1 MFQTAPGVTIPFP
14 DKIQEQFQVYEG
26 KSIYANISFEKL
38 KPILTEFYHNL
49 PEPLFF
55 VLQLPLSIHE
65 ERKLKDSN
73 TFHQEVCYLDGQTK
87 SQIDDIIEKYGQI
100 LLEDG
105 MSQFAVASH
114 VNNEE
119 IFIQKYKLTAFYS
132 SSPRRFIPFLQR
144 YSLTET
150 DNLITVWNTFSQ
162 ETPGECRRVS
172 INGFDVYDVA
182 EQLKKQ
188 GLYRAKIIE
197 S

>member
-1 MFQTAPGVTIPFP
+1 MFQTPPGVTIPFP

-38 KPILTEFYHNL
+38 KPILTEFYHSL

-144 YSLTET
+144 YGLTET

>member
-38 KPILTEFYHNL
+38 RPILSEFYHSL

-144 YSLTET
+144 YGLTET

>member
-55 VLQLPLSIHE
+55 VLQLPLFIHE
-65 ERKLKDSN
+65 ERKLGDSN

-144 YSLTET
+144 YGLTET

-188 GLYRAKIIE
+188 GMYRAKIIE

>member
-38 KPILTEFYHNL
+38 KPILTEFYHSL

-55 VLQLPLSIHE
+55 VLQLPLIMHE
-65 ERKLKDSN
+65 ERKMVDSN

-144 YSLTET
+144 YGLTET

>member
-144 YSLTET
+144 YGLTET

-182 EQLKKQ
+182 EQLKKH
-188 GLYRAKIIE
+188 GMYRAKIIE

>member
-1 MFQTAPGVTIPFP
+1 MFQTALGVTIPFP

-49 PEPLFF
+49 LEPLFF

-144 YSLTET
+144 YGLTET
-150 DNLITVWNTFSQ
+150 DNLITVWNTFSH

>member
-49 PEPLFF
+49 LEPLFF

-144 YSLTET
+144 YGLTET

>member
-14 DKIQEQFQVYEG
+14 DKSQEQFQVYEG

-144 YSLTET
+144 YGLTET

>member
-14 DKIQEQFQVYEG
+14 DKIQEEFKVYDG

-38 KPILTEFYHNL
+38 KPMLTEFYHSL

-65 ERKLKDSN
+65 ERKMGDSN

-87 SQIDDIIEKYGQI
+87 SQIDDIMEKYGQI

-144 YSLTET
+144 YGLTET

-197 S
+197 C

>member
-49 PEPLFF
+49 LEPLFF

-144 YSLTET
+144 YGLTET

-188 GLYRAKIIE
+188 GMYRAKIIE

>member
-14 DKIQEQFQVYEG
+14 DKIQEEFKVYDG

-38 KPILTEFYHNL
+38 KPILTEFYHSL

-55 VLQLPLSIHE
+55 VLQLPLSMHE
-65 ERKLKDSN
+65 ERKMGDSN

-87 SQIDDIIEKYGQI
+87 SQIDDIMEKYGQI

-119 IFIQKYKLTAFYS
+119 MFIQKYKLTAFYS
-132 SSPRRFIPFLQR
+132 SFPRRFIPFLKR
-144 YSLTET
+144 YGLTET
-150 DNLITVWNTFSQ
+150 DNLVTVWNTFSQ

-197 S
+197 G

>member
-55 VLQLPLSIHE
+55 VLQLPLFIHE
-65 ERKLKDSN
+65 ERKLGDSN

-144 YSLTET
+144 YGLTET

>member
-144 YSLTET
+144 YGLTET

-172 INGFDVYDVA
+172 IKGFDVYDVA

>member
-14 DKIQEQFQVYEG
+14 DKIQEEFKVYDG

-38 KPILTEFYHNL
+38 KPMLTEFYHSL

-65 ERKLKDSN
+65 ERKMGDSN

-87 SQIDDIIEKYGQI
+87 SQIDDIMEKYGQI

-144 YSLTET
+144 YGLTET

-188 GLYRAKIIE
+188 GMYRAKIIE

>member
-38 KPILTEFYHNL
+38 KHILTEFYHSL

-55 VLQLPLSIHE
+55 VLQLPLLMHE
-65 ERKLKDSN
+65 ERKMGDSN

-87 SQIDDIIEKYGQI
+87 SQIDDIMEKYGQI

-105 MSQFAVASH
+105 MSRFAVASH

-132 SSPRRFIPFLQR
+132 SFPRRFIPFLKR
-144 YSLTET
+144 YGLTET

-197 S
+197 C

>member
-1 MFQTAPGVTIPFP
+1 MFQTAPGVTIHFP

-144 YSLTET
+144 YGLTET

>member
-14 DKIQEQFQVYEG
+14 DKIQEEFKVYDG

-38 KPILTEFYHNL
+38 KPMLTEFYHSL

-65 ERKLKDSN
+65 ERKMGDSN

-87 SQIDDIIEKYGQI
+87 SQIDDIMEKYGQI

-144 YSLTET
+144 YGLTET

-188 GLYRAKIIE
+188 GMYRAKIIE
-197 S
+197 C

>member
-26 KSIYANISFEKL
+26 KSIYANISFEKI
-38 KPILTEFYHNL
+38 KPRLTEFYHSL

-55 VLQLPLSIHE
+55 VLQLPLLMHE
-65 ERKLKDSN
+65 ERKMGDSN

-144 YSLTET
+144 YGLTET

>member
-1 MFQTAPGVTIPFP
+1 MFQTEPGVTIPFP

-38 KPILTEFYHNL
+38 KPILTEFYHSL

-55 VLQLPLSIHE
+55 VLQLPLLMHE
-65 ERKLKDSN
+65 ERKMGDSN

-87 SQIDDIIEKYGQI
+87 SQIDDIIETYGQI

-144 YSLTET
+144 YGLTET

>member
-87 SQIDDIIEKYGQI
+87 SKIDDIMEKYGQI

-119 IFIQKYKLTAFYS
+119 MFIQKYKLTAFYS

-144 YSLTET
+144 YGLTET

>member
-38 KPILTEFYHNL
+38 KPILTEFYHSL

-55 VLQLPLSIHE
+55 VLQLPLLMHE

-144 YSLTET
+144 YGLTET

-188 GLYRAKIIE
+188 GMYRAKIIE

>member
-14 DKIQEQFQVYEG
+14 DKIQEEFKVYDG

-38 KPILTEFYHNL
+38 KPMLTEFYHNL

-65 ERKLKDSN
+65 ERKLGDSN

-144 YSLTET
+144 YGLTET

-162 ETPGECRRVS
+162 ETPGECRSVS

-188 GLYRAKIIE
+188 GMYRAKIIE

>member
-38 KPILTEFYHNL
+38 KPILTEFYHSL

-55 VLQLPLSIHE
+55 VLQLPLLMHE
-65 ERKLKDSN
+65 ERKMGDSN

-144 YSLTET
+144 YGLTET

>member
-38 KPILTEFYHNL
+38 KPMLTEFYHSL

-55 VLQLPLSIHE
+55 VLQLPLLMHE
-65 ERKLKDSN
+65 ERKLGDSN

-87 SQIDDIIEKYGQI
+87 SQIDDIMEKYGQI

-119 IFIQKYKLTAFYS
+119 MFIQKYKLTAFYS
-132 SSPRRFIPFLQR
+132 SFPRRFIPFLKR
-144 YSLTET
+144 YGLTET
-150 DNLITVWNTFSQ
+150 DNLVTVWNTFSQ

-188 GLYRAKIIE
+188 GMYRAKIIE

>member
-26 KSIYANISFEKL
+26 NSIYANISFEKL
-38 KPILTEFYHNL
+38 RPILTEFYHSL

-55 VLQLPLSIHE
+55 VLQLPLFIHE

-144 YSLTET
+144 YGLTET

-172 INGFDVYDVA
+172 INGFDVYNVA

>member
-38 KPILTEFYHNL
+38 KPILTEFYHSL

-55 VLQLPLSIHE
+55 VLQLPLFIHE
-65 ERKLKDSN
+65 ERKLGDSN

-144 YSLTET
+144 YGLTET

-188 GLYRAKIIE
+188 GMYRAKIIE

>member
-144 YSLTET
+144 YGLTET

-188 GLYRAKIIE
+188 GMYRAKIIE

>member
-55 VLQLPLSIHE
+55 VLQLPLFIHE

-144 YSLTET
+144 YGLTET

-188 GLYRAKIIE
+188 GMYRAKIIE

>member
-1 MFQTAPGVTIPFP
+1 MFQTAHGVTIPFP

-144 YSLTET
+144 YGLTET

>member
-14 DKIQEQFQVYEG
+14 DRIQEQFQVYEG

-38 KPILTEFYHNL
+38 KPILTEFYHSL

-55 VLQLPLSIHE
+55 VLQLPLLMHE
-65 ERKLKDSN
+65 ERKMGDSN

-144 YSLTET
+144 YGLTET

>member
-14 DKIQEQFQVYEG
+14 DKIQEEFKVYDG

-38 KPILTEFYHNL
+38 KPILTEFYHSL

-65 ERKLKDSN
+65 ERKMGDSN

-87 SQIDDIIEKYGQI
+87 SQIDDIMEKYGQI

-119 IFIQKYKLTAFYS
+119 MFIQKYKLTALYS
-132 SSPRRFIPFLQR
+132 SFPRRFIPFLKR
-144 YSLTET
+144 YGLTET

-188 GLYRAKIIE
+188 GMYRAKIIE
-197 S
+197 C

>member
-87 SQIDDIIEKYGQI
+87 SQIDDIIEKCGQI

-144 YSLTET
+144 YGLTET

>member
-1 MFQTAPGVTIPFP
+1 MFQTPPGVTIPFP

-26 KSIYANISFEKL
+26 NSIYANISFEKL
-38 KPILTEFYHNL
+38 KPILTEFYHSL

-144 YSLTET
+144 YGLTET

>member
-49 PEPLFF
+49 PEPLFI

-144 YSLTET
+144 YGLTET